1 MKEKIGFVGLGIM
14 GKPMAS
20 NLIDAEYSVN
30 AYDLISDNVTSLI
43 EKGIDSS
50 SSPKEV
56 SENSDVIIVMVQN
69 SPQSEKA
76 ILGENGILNGAS
88 KGNLII
94 DMSSISPLVSQKI
107 SKECEKKGVDFI
119 DAPVSGGEP
128 GAIEGTLAIMVGGKS
143 SSFERAKPIF
153 ETLGSSSVLCGDIG
167 AGNFTKLA
175 NQIIV
180 GANIHAL
187 SEALVLTT
195 KAGLDPETV
204 FNAIKGGLAG
214 SNVMNTKAPMMF
226 NRNFD
231 PGFRIE
237 LHLKDITN
245 AMQTA
250 NELNIPLQV
259 TANLHQVLTSL
270 VLNGKGKLDHSGI
283 LQFVEEQ
290 STIEVKK

>member
-20 NLIDAEYSVN
+20 NMLEADYSVN
-30 AYDLISDNVTSLI
+30 AYDLISENLNSLA
-43 EKGIDSS
+43 EKGAGIS

-56 SENSDVIIVMVQN
+56 AENSDVIIVMVQN
-69 SPQSEKA
+69 SPQSENA
-76 ILGENGILNGAS
+76 ILGENGILNGAT

-107 SKECEKKGVDFI
+107 AKECEKKGVEFI

-128 GAIEGTLAIMVGGKS
+128 GAIEGTLAIMVGGNS
-143 SSFERAKPIF
+143 SSFERSKPIF
-153 ETLGSSSVLCGDIG
+153 EILGSSSVLCGDIG

-204 FNAIKGGLAG
+204 FTAIKGGLAG
-214 SNVMNTKAPMMF
+214 SNVMNAKAPMMF

-245 AMQTA
+245 AIQTA
-250 NELNIPLQV
+250 NELNVPLQV

-283 LQFVEEQ
+283 LQFVEDQ
-290 STIEVKK
+290 STVEVKK

>member
-1 MKEKIGFVGLGIM
+1 MKEKIGFVGLGII

-20 NLIDAEYSVN
+20 NLLDAEYSVN
-30 AYDLISDNVTSLI
+30 AYDLISKNLDSLL

-50 SSPKEV
+50 ASPKEV
-56 SENSDVIIVMVQN
+56 AENSDVIIVMVQN
-69 SPQSEKA
+69 SPQSENA

-107 SKECEKKGVDFI
+107 SNECEKKGVDFI

-128 GAIEGTLAIMVGGKS
+128 GAIEGTLAIMVGGNS
-143 SSFERAKPIF
+143 SSFERAKPVF
-153 ETLGSSSVLCGDIG
+153 EILGSSSVLCGDIG

-270 VLNGKGKLDHSGI
+270 VLHGKGKLDHSGI
-283 LQFVEEQ
+283 LQFVEDQ
-290 STIEVKK
+290 SNIEVKK

>member
-20 NLIDAEYSVN
+20 NLLDAEYSVN
-30 AYDLISDNVTSLI
+30 AYDLISKNLDSLL

-50 SSPKEV
+50 ASPKEV
-56 SENSDVIIVMVQN
+56 AENSDVIIVMVQN
-69 SPQSEKA
+69 SPQSENA

-107 SKECEKKGVDFI
+107 SNECEKKGVDFI

-128 GAIEGTLAIMVGGKS
+128 RAIEGTLAIMVGGNS
-143 SSFERAKPIF
+143 SSFERAKPVF
-153 ETLGSSSVLCGDIG
+153 EILGSSSVLCGDIG

-270 VLNGKGKLDHSGI
+270 VLHGKGKLDHSGI
-283 LQFVEEQ
+283 LQFVEDQ
-290 STIEVKK
+290 SNIEVKK

>member
-14 GKPMAS
+14 GKPMAYNMLEVGFS
-20 NLIDAEYSVN
+20 LT
-30 AYDLISDNVTSLI
+30 AYDLINENLNSLA
-43 EKGIDSS
+43 KNGATRV

-56 SENSDVIIVMVQN
+56 AENSDVIIVMVQN
-69 SPQSEKA
+69 SPQSENA
-76 ILGENGILNGAS
+76 ILGKNGILSGCS
-88 KGNLII
+88 EGNLII
-94 DMSSISPLVSQKI
+94 DMSSIAPLVSQKI
-107 SKECEKKGVDFI
+107 DKECKIKSVEFI

-128 GAIEGTLAIMVGGKS
+128 GAVEGTLAIMVGGES
-143 SSFERAKPIF
+143 TSFERAKPIF
-153 ETLGSSSVLCGDIG
+153 EILGSSSVLCGDVG

-226 NRNFD
+226 SRNFS

-250 NELNIPLQV
+250 NELNVPLQV

-283 LQFVEEQ
+283 LQFVEDQ
-290 STIEVKK
+290 SRLEVKK